1 VFVPA
6 ERPAAGA
13 VKRGSAARPAHQ
25 TASSPTAQ
33 LPARPVSDGS
43 AIGGLG
49 LRSELFASGLG
60 QSSAG
65 TARTGGDPLGGWA
78 GAHRLLASFPQQ
90 ELDEPVPP
98 SRFAWSGA
106 GGLLYLAGAS
116 PSPRGQ
122 QRTAATAR
130 RTPAATGATTGSA
143 AGARSAAQLPGGMA
157 ALAEQFG
164 AARRGSEPA
173 REAELGGGRALP
185 LAALLGGREAPPA
198 TGSATGAA
206 LPGRLAE
213 AMLTGF
219 PRRPAGG
226 ADAASGS
233 HPAVHSVDRLSRL
246 LSQLP
251 AQWLPSSAVTT
262 AMQSGGVAESAV
274 WQRLPASLTR
284 LAAAALRGDQA
295 GAADGDDEPQVER
308 HSHLT
313 LVKGSSPAAQKAQR
327 PVEPAWKQQT
337 PQAMV
342 NAALQKVAGSGTPM
356 AAAAKMLETLRG
368 QGGAQGVRP
377 DDRIS
382 LGDLTLI
389 AISMGDNRMAAIS
402 KSGTPSTVPHVES
415 ALRQDDH
422 QLVQPETEHTMNQKV
437 DALAKMCLKY
447 VEKHEQMMKERGS
460 FDG

>member
-1 VFVPA
+1 
-6 ERPAAGA
+6 
-13 VKRGSAARPAHQ
+13 
-25 TASSPTAQ
+25 
-33 LPARPVSDGS
+33 
-43 AIGGLG
+43 
-49 LRSELFASGLG
+49 
-60 QSSAG
+60 
-65 TARTGGDPLGGWA
+65 
-78 GAHRLLASFPQQ
+78 
-90 ELDEPVPP
+90 
-98 SRFAWSGA
+98 
-106 GGLLYLAGAS
+106 
-116 PSPRGQ
+116 
-122 QRTAATAR
+122 
-130 RTPAATGATTGSA
+130 
-143 AGARSAAQLPGGMA
+143 
-157 ALAEQFG
+157 LAEQFG
-164 AARRGSEPA
+164 TARRSSESA
-173 REAELGGGRALP
+173 REAEVAGGRTLP
-185 LAALLGGREAPPA
+185 LASLFGGREAPPA
-198 TGSATGAA
+198 TAVATGAT

-226 ADAASGS
+226 PDAGSPSGG
-233 HPAVHSVDRLSRL
+233 PSVERLSRL

-262 AMQSGGVAESAV
+262 AMQSGGVADSAV

-295 GAADGDDEPQVER
+295 GATDDEEPQVEC

-460 FDG
+460 FDS